1 MFNLLPKFTDS
12 IGIRLYGLVCFKVNV
27 SFVSIRKGRCMKGG
41 KWKVMEWGGCAG
53 EGGEGR
59 DSYCTRQ
66 GTVTC

>member
-1 MFNLLPKFTDS
+1 M
-12 IGIRLYGLVCFKVNV
+12 YGLVCFKVNV

-66 GTVTC
+66 VTVTC